1 MTWEERDRIWNKTMG
16 IAFFLFLKAA
26 LICFIGI
33 MILSSS
39 GCDQP
44 YLPWNAGPSWST
56 SGGEV
61 QAQRQDLVT
70 TPQREPENF
79 CEDNAETVE
88 SYRRF
93 LESSE
98 PWHSSPEVDARRRQ
112 YARQMV
118 EEYDQECNQ

>member
-1 MTWEERDRIWNKTMG
+1 MTWEERYKIWNKMLG
-16 IAFFLFLKAA
+16 IAFFPFLKAIF
-26 LICFIGI
+26 ICFIGL
-33 MILSSS
+33 MMLSSS
-39 GCDQP
+39 SCDQP

-56 SGGEV
+56 SGSEE
-61 QAQRQDLVT
+61 QARRQELVT
-70 TPQREPENF
+70 TPRREPENF

-98 PWHSSPEVDARRRQ
+98 SWHSSPEIDARRRQ

-118 EEYDQECNQ
+118 EEYDRECNQ